1 MDRAEQGA
9 VAPGDDGGEFYFVGD
24 ALALD
29 LANTEVAVRG
39 KRRDLLA
46 APGAVARWWRAAQA
60 VHPDHAAVHAD
71 GLDGIDDA
79 ALLGSLMSLRSSVR
93 GIFSA
98 LAAGSVPVEAEI
110 ERLNAAL
117 ATGRQALEIPPGGE
131 PRIAYLAGDSAAS
144 VVLPVALSALHLI
157 TGGDRGRLHRC
168 ANDRCVLLFRDTTRS
183 GTRRWCSVGCKD
195 RDRKMKGY
203 RRRTGEA

>member
-1 MDRAEQGA
+1 MDRAEQDT
-9 VAPGDDGGEFYFVGD
+9 VAPGDDGGAFHFVGD

-46 APGAVARWWRAAQA
+46 PPGTVARWWRAAQA
-60 VHPDHAAVHAD
+60 VHPDHAVVRVGGTGSAD
-71 GLDGIDDA
+71 EEVLRV
-79 ALLGSLMSLRSSVR
+79 ALVTLRSSVR
-93 GIFSA
+93 ASFGA
-98 LAAGSVPVEAEI
+98 LAAGSVPATADI

-131 PRIAYLAGDSAAS
+131 PRLVYRATDPVAL
-144 VVLPVALSALHLI
+144 VVLPIALSALDLI
-157 TGGDRGRLHRC
+157 TGGDRGRLRRC
-168 ANDRCVLLFRDTTRS
+168 ANDRCVLLFRDTTKS
-183 GTRRWCSVGCKD
+183 ATRRWCSVGCKD